1 MVCRNCGAELPVGGH
16 FCMRCGAPA
25 AQRVPDPAKPGG
37 NVPPPYPPQT
47 QSGGFLQEESGPR
60 TGDPGQG
67 TRQPNAYAEP
77 GSFSDAAYPSGGYR
91 PPVPQQTPNPPQA
104 GAFPGYYP
112 PAGGAP
118 AYIPAAPAQPEPPK
132 EKRKGTAL
140 KVILIVAALALV
152 IAAAFAA
159 VWYFV
164 LREKAPDVT
173 DASAEA
179 SASAEEALSVMQ
191 TTESATEEEPTTEAP
206 TTEPATLA
214 PPPVMAKYTAGKY
227 YIPTKGGLAL
237 RRDHAKSGTLYFYIP
252 RGATITVTEIWED
265 PSNASAE
272 LRWWGKTTYNGYTG
286 WCSLYYAT
294 ALSIE
299 VYTYEDDAYV
309 FDVWKTVSGVWKSEL
324 TDDVLRL
331 KIENGQILLE
341 HGTRNGSTKSV
352 YVMDGH
358 VTGNLDGR
366 IMMPVTVDGS
376 TGSMI
381 GVDLSQAK
389 NHRIAVKLSDG
400 VWAEFFDN
408 I

>member
-1 MVCRNCGAELPVGGH
+1 MVCRNCGAELPVEGH

-25 AQRVPDPAKPGG
+25 AQSMPAPAKPGG
-37 NVPPPYPPQT
+37 ETPAFYPPQT
-47 QSGGFLQEESGPR
+47 QSGVFLQEGSGPR
-60 TGDPGQG
+60 TGAPGQG
-67 TRQPNAYAEP
+67 PWQANAYAEP
-77 GSFSDAAYPSGGYR
+77 GSFSDAAYPSGAYR
-91 PPVPQQTPNPPQA
+91 PPVPQQTPIPPQT
-104 GAFPGYYP
+104 GAYPGYYP

-118 AYIPAAPAQPEPPK
+118 AYIPAAPAQPETPK
-132 EKRKGTAL
+132 EKHKGTAL

-152 IAAAFAA
+152 IAAVFFA

-179 SASAEEALSVMQ
+179 SSSAEEAVSVMQ
-191 TTESATEEEPTTEAP
+191 TTEKTTEEEPTTEAP
-206 TTEPATLA
+206 TTEPTTLA

-237 RRDHAKSGTLYFYIP
+237 RPNHAKSGTPFFYMP
-252 RGATITVTEIWED
+252 RGATIIVSEIWED
-265 PSNASAE
+265 PSNAAAE

-294 ALSIE
+294 ALS
-299 VYTYEDDAYV
+299 VGDYTYEDDAYV
-309 FDVWKTVSGVWKSEL
+309 SRAWETVSGVWKSEL
-324 TDDVLRL
+324 TDDVVRL

-341 HGTRNGSTKSV
+341 LGARNGSTKSV
-352 YVMDGH
+352 YIMDGH
-358 VTGNLDGR
+358 VTGNLDGV
-366 IMMPVTVDGS
+366 ILMPVSVGGRTKSV
-376 TGSMI
+376 I

-389 NHRIAVKLSDG
+389 NHRLAVRLSDG
-400 VWAEFFDN
+400 VWAEYFDN